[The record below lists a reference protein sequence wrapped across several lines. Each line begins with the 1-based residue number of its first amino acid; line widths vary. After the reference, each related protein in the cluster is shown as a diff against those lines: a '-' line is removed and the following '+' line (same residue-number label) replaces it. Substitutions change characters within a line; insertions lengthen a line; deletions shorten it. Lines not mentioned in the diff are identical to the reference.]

1 MSGVSALT
9 GARRE
14 VAAPLH
20 CLPHEGTGGVSSLQ
34 RGKEFEHA
42 GTLDSEFRGPD
53 CDK

>member
-1 MSGVSALT
+1 MGLVPLQEPGERLQPLSA
-9 GARRE
+9 
-14 VAAPLH
+14 VCH
-20 CLPHEGTGGVSSLQ
+20 MKVQGGVSSLQ